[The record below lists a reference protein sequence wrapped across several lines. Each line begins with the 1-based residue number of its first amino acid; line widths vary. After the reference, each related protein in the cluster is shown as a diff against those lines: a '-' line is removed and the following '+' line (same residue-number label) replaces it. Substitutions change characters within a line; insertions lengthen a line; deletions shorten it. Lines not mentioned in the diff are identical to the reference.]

1 MPFKP
6 IALPDL
12 ERVGHGLK
20 KPTGVAV
27 DREGR
32 LWVTDPDSAVL
43 WLRPDGGVK
52 RLGKA
57 AGVPNG
63 IAMDARDR
71 VVIANSGLLA
81 EGTGSLQRLHLA
93 SGEIETLCEALY
105 GRALISSMH
114 PAVAGDG
121 TIYCAHASWISSLD
135 EAIEAR
141 RDDGFIYLVD
151 RKGQARMAARGLKF
165 PSGCCLGYRDRY
177 LFVAE
182 TLTAAVMRLEVMKDG
197 SLGQAVPYGPPIGQI
212 PDIAPMGGVER
223 TARERARYGYVGGM
237 GMDQD
242 GNLWA
247 VLPGARRVVVITPNL
262 HLVVAIDDAEGKI
275 LKTPTTLAWGGPDL
289 RDLYIG
295 SVEADYVVKAR
306 SPVPGMPQA
315 HQR

>member
-6 IALPDL
+6 IALSEL

-20 KPTGVAV
+20 RPTGVAV

-43 WLRPDGGVK
+43 WLRPDGSVK

-57 AGVPNG
+57 AGAPNG
-63 IAMDARDR
+63 IAMDAHDR

-81 EGTGSLQRLHLA
+81 EGSGSLQRLQLA
-93 SGEIETLCEALY
+93 SGEIETLCEALD
-105 GRALISSMH
+105 GRPLTSSMH
-114 PAVAGDG
+114 PAVKGDG
-121 TIYCAHASWISSLD
+121 TIYCSHASWARSLNETID
-135 EAIEAR
+135 AR
-141 RDDGFIYLVD
+141 RDDGLIYLVD
-151 RKGQARMAARGLKF
+151 RKGQARTVARGLKF
-165 PSGCCLGYRDRY
+165 PSGCCLGYKDQH

-182 TLTAAVMRLEVMKDG
+182 TLTATVMRLEVMKDG
-197 SLGQAVPYGPPIGQI
+197 SLGQAARYGPPIGQI

-223 TARERARYGYVGGM
+223 PARERARYGYVGGM
-237 GMDQD
+237 AMDQD
-242 GNLWA
+242 GNLWV

-262 HLVVAIDDAEGKI
+262 HLLVAIDDAAGKI
-275 LKTPTTLAWGGPDL
+275 LKTPTTLAWGGADL

-295 SVEADYVVKAR
+295 SAEADYVVKAR